1 MGEKKWSRKDYLLVL
16 RDLLEDL
23 LYEQPDISDYLPQLM
38 DWCNIEIKKV
48 DSQREMQRVKRMI
61 TLSDQDWDAILSAVD
76 VFLDKNRGKF
86 FLPKTIHEVIKQ
98 KYVITEE
105 QLSYRL
111 RQGWANGIYVRKKIP
126 SERSANLVWGYAL
139 PQEVKKDG

>member
-48 DSQREMQRVKRMI
+48 DS
-61 TLSDQDWDAILSAVD
+61 
-76 VFLDKNRGKF
+76 
-86 FLPKTIHEVIKQ
+86 
-98 KYVITEE
+98 
-105 QLSYRL
+105 
-111 RQGWANGIYVRKKIP
+111 
-126 SERSANLVWGYAL
+126 
-139 PQEVKKDG
+139 